1 VKELD
6 VQSCIVFDKKL
17 LEVHKSAP
25 DDSRLARLIDESLKV
40 FSSTEMQRQARCG
53 YDLRTFFASA
63 PNADTKVKLISTS
76 AS

>member
-1 VKELD
+1 M
-6 VQSCIVFDKKL
+6 FDKKL

-25 DDSRLARLIDESLKV
+25 DDSRLARLIDETLKV
-40 FSSTEMQRQARCG
+40 LSLTETERQPRSD

-63 PNADTKVKLISTS
+63 QTADTKVKLITS

>member
-1 VKELD
+1 M
-6 VQSCIVFDKKL
+6 FDKQI

-25 DDSRLARLIDESLKV
+25 DNSRLARLIDETLKV
-40 FSSTEMQRQARCG
+40 LSVTEKQRQARSG

-63 PNADTKVKLISTS
+63 QSADTKVKLITS